1 MKESEEY
8 EDVAKGIQ
16 QNPFRKFLKAL
27 EDRCNNYGIKI
38 IKVDRYYASSKTCNK
53 CNYKK
58 KDLKLSDRI
67 FICPNCGLKINRDY
81 NAAINIKKY
90 VLEHM
95 DID

>member
-1 MKESEEY
+1 MNGMKESKDNKY
-8 EDVAKGIQ
+8 IRKGIQ
-16 QNPFRKFLKAL
+16 QNPFRKLLKTL

-58 KDLKLSDRI
+58 KDLKLGDRI

-81 NAAINIKKY
+81 NAALNIKKY
-90 VLEHM
+90 ALEH
-95 DID
+95 